1 MIVPL
6 ALRRWGARHLDEFLG
21 LVVLVWGTIDTLVR
35 HVHTGPLALNLAVV
49 VVAAAVAL
57 VRRRLP
63 LVFVVVTL
71 GAALASALWLDNVV
85 RFSWSIYMV
94 LSPAYTAAAWCE
106 RPRAVAGLVLA
117 VVGAGAVDAV
127 QPHVVTDMLYT
138 TICAVA
144 SWTVGRAIR
153 HRRVLARALRH
164 RAQWLEDERED
175 RARLAV
181 ADERSRIARELHA
194 LVANS
199 VSAMVVQA
207 EAAQRLLDDD
217 PDRADE
223 SMAQIEA
230 TGREA
235 LAEMRRI
242 LGVLRRG
249 GAGPELAPQP
259 GVGQLHTL
267 VEEAR
272 SAGRRVG
279 LHVEGDPAPLPV
291 SVDLAVY
298 RIVEEALLASTGDT
312 EVDLR
317 FVADEVELEI
327 ACASS
332 GEEQW
337 PTVAMSE
344 RVALCEGTI
353 DADTATAAGTRL
365 SVRLPQSFAEAFA

>member
-1 MIVPL
+1 LI
-6 ALRRWGARHLDEFLG
+6 F
-21 LVVLVWGTIDTLVR
+21 
-35 HVHTGPLALNLAVV
+35 
-49 VVAAAVAL
+49 
-57 VRRRLP
+57 
-63 LVFVVVTL
+63 
-71 GAALASALWLDNVV
+71 
-85 RFSWSIYMV
+85 
-94 LSPAYTAAAWCE
+94 
-106 RPRAVAGLVLA
+106 
-117 VVGAGAVDAV
+117 
-127 QPHVVTDMLYT
+127 T

-144 SWTVGRAIR
+144 AWTIGRAMR

-164 RAQWLEDERED
+164 RARWLEDERED

-181 ADERSRIARELHA
+181 ADERSRIARELQA

-217 PDRADE
+217 PARADE

-249 GAGPELAPQP
+249 AASPELAPQP
-259 GVGQLHTL
+259 GVGQVHTL

-272 SAGRRVG
+272 SAGRRVV
-279 LHVEGDPAPLPV
+279 LHVEGEPAPLPV

-298 RIVEEALLASTGDT
+298 RIVEEALFASTGAAT
-312 EVDLR
+312 VDLR
-317 FVADEVELEI
+317 FVAHEVQLEI
-327 ACASS
+327 ACA
-332 GEEQW
+332 GWGDEPW

-344 RVALCEGTI
+344 RVALCEGTVEADPEP
-353 DADTATAAGTRL
+353 DAGGRL
-365 SVRLPQSFAEAFA
+365 LVRLPQSFAEAFA